1 MSRSNADAS
10 TLAPLRLK
18 KNEEHRLKAGHPW
31 IYSNEVDTQ
40 ATPLTDFAPGQ
51 QVVVVANNGK
61 AMGLAYVN
69 PHSLIVARMF
79 GRGAHRL
86 DRSLIVHRLKIA
98 LSLRERLF
106 PTPHYRLVHGEADGL
121 PGLVVDRYG
130 DVLVAQVT
138 TAGME
143 AVREAIIEALVKV
156 LRPAGILLRNDTLS
170 RELEGLEKGIELAYG
185 EVPEEV
191 DVLENGATFRVR
203 PWDGQKTGWFFDQA
217 DNRMRLARYV
227 KGARVL
233 DLFSYMGGWGVQA
246 LRHGASEAVC
256 VDASALA
263 LTQARV
269 NAELNGVDEG
279 LRTLE
284 GDVFEVLRGL
294 REERERF
301 DVVVCDPPAFIK
313 RRKDVEAGLAAYRRV
328 NQMAMQVLSRDGILI
343 SCSCSHHLQRDKLP
357 ELMWAAARHVD
368 RSMQILEFGR
378 QGADHPVHPAIPET
392 DYLKAVYTRILP
404 A

>member
-1 MSRSNADAS
+1 MTSLNADVPN
-10 TLAPLRLK
+10 LAPLRLK
-18 KNEEHRLKAGHPW
+18 KNEDRRLRAGHPW

-61 AMGLAYVN
+61 PMGLAYVN
-69 PHSLIVARMF
+69 PHSLIAARLF
-79 GRGAHRL
+79 GRSEHRL

-98 LSLRERLF
+98 LGLRERLF

-130 DVLVAQVT
+130 DVLVAQIT

-143 AVREAIIEALVKV
+143 AVREAIVDALVKV
-156 LRPAGILLRNDTLS
+156 LKPSGILLRNDTAS
-170 RELEGLEKGIELAYG
+170 RGLEGLEQGIELAFG

-191 DVLENGATFRVR
+191 ELIENGATFRVR
-203 PWDGQKTGWFFDQA
+203 PWDGQKTGWFYDQA
-217 DNRMRLARYV
+217 DNRARLPRYV

-263 LTQARV
+263 LEQTQV
-269 NAELNGVDEG
+269 NADLNGVGEG
-279 LRTLE
+279 LRAIE

-301 DVVVCDPPAFIK
+301 D
-313 RRKDVEAGLAAYRRV
+313 
-328 NQMAMQVLSRDGILI
+328 
-343 SCSCSHHLQRDKLP
+343 
-357 ELMWAAARHVD
+357 
-368 RSMQILEFGR
+368 
-378 QGADHPVHPAIPET
+378 
-392 DYLKAVYTRILP
+392 
-404 A
+404 

>member
-1 MSRSNADAS
+1 MTSSIADAPN
-10 TLAPLRLK
+10 LAPLWLK
-18 KNEEHRLKAGHPW
+18 KNEDRRLRAGHPW

-40 ATPLTDFAPGQ
+40 VTPLTAFAPGQ

-69 PHSLIVARMF
+69 PHSLIAARMF
-79 GRGAHRL
+79 GRDEHLL

-98 LSLRERLF
+98 LGLRERLF

-130 DVLVAQVT
+130 DVVVAQVT

-143 AVREAIIEALVKV
+143 AVREEVVEALVKV
-156 LRPAGILLRNDTLS
+156 LKPAGLLLRNDTPS
-170 RELEGLEKGIELAYG
+170 RELEGLARGVELAFG

-191 DVLENGATFRVR
+191 ELIENGATFRVR
-203 PWDGQKTGWFFDQA
+203 PWDGQKTGWFYDQA
-217 DNRMRLARYV
+217 DNRSRLPRYV

-263 LTQARV
+263 LEQTRV
-269 NAELNGVDEG
+269 NAALNGVGAG
-279 LRTLE
+279 LRTME
-284 GDVFEVLRGL
+284 GDVFDTLRGL

-301 DVVVCDPPAFIK
+301 DVVVCDPPAFIQ
-313 RRKDVEAGLAAYRRV
+313 RRKDVEAGLEAYRRV

-343 SCSCSHHLQRDKLP
+343 SCSCSHHLQRDKLS

-378 QGADHPVHPAIPET
+378 QGVDHPVHPAIPET
-392 DYLKAVYTRILP
+392 DYLKAVYARLIP

>member
-1 MSRSNADAS
+1 MSSS
-10 TLAPLRLK
+10 LALAALRLK
-18 KNEEHRLKAGHPW
+18 KNEDRRLRAGHPW
-31 IYSNEVDTQ
+31 IYSNEVDTA
-40 ATPLTDFAPGQ
+40 ATPLTAFAPGQ
-51 QVVVVANNGK
+51 QVKVVGNDGRDL
-61 AMGLAYVN
+61 GLAYVN
-69 PHSLIVARMF
+69 PHSLIAARLF
-79 GRGAHRL
+79 NREEHPL
-86 DRSLIVHRLKIA
+86 DRSLIVHRIKIA

-130 DVLVAQVT
+130 DVLVAQIT

-143 AVREAIIEALVKV
+143 AVRDALVDALVKV
-156 LRPAGILLRNDTLS
+156 LKPSGILLRNDTAS
-170 RELEGLEKGIELAYG
+170 RELEGLEKGIELAFG

-191 DVLENGATFRVR
+191 GLIENGARFMVR
-203 PWDGQKTGWFFDQA
+203 PWDGQKTGWFYDQA
-217 DNRMRLARYV
+217 DNRARLPRYV
-227 KGARVL
+227 KGVRVL

-263 LTQARV
+263 LDQARV
-269 NAELNGVDEG
+269 NAGLNDVETG
-279 LRTLE
+279 LSPIE
-284 GDVFEVLRGL
+284 GDVFEVLKGL
-294 REERERF
+294 REERQRF

-313 RRKDVEAGLAAYRRV
+313 RRKDVQAGLEAYRRV
-328 NQMAMQVLSRDGILI
+328 NQMAMQVLSKDGILI

-368 RSMQILEFGR
+368 RTMQILEFGR
-378 QGADHPVHPAIPET
+378 QGVDHPVHPAIPET
-392 DYLKAVYTRILP
+392 DYLKAVYARVIP

>member
-1 MSRSNADAS
+1 MTSLNADVPN
-10 TLAPLRLK
+10 LAPLRLK
-18 KNEEHRLKAGHPW
+18 KNEDRRLRAGHPW

-40 ATPLTDFAPGQ
+40 ATPLTGFAPGQ

-69 PHSLIVARMF
+69 PHSLIAARMF
-79 GRGAHRL
+79 GRGEHLL

-156 LRPAGILLRNDTLS
+156 LRPTGILLRNDTPS

-191 DVLENGATFRVR
+191 DLIENGATFRVR

-217 DNRMRLARYV
+217 DNRVRLARYV

-269 NAELNGVDEG
+269 NAGLNGVGEG

-328 NQMAMQVLSRDGILI
+328 NQLAMQVLARDGILI

-378 QGADHPVHPAIPET
+378 QGVDHPVHPAIPET

>member
-1 MSRSNADAS
+1 MTSSNANAPS
-10 TLAPLRLK
+10 LAPLRLK
-18 KNEEHRLKAGHPW
+18 KNEDRRLKAGHPW

-40 ATPLTDFAPGQ
+40 ATPLTGFAPGQ

-61 AMGLAYVN
+61 PMGLAYVN
-69 PHSLIVARMF
+69 PHSLIAARLF
-79 GRGAHRL
+79 GRDEHLL

-98 LSLRERLF
+98 LGLRERLF

-130 DVLVAQVT
+130 DVLVAQIT

-143 AVREAIIEALVKV
+143 AVREAIVDALVKV
-156 LRPAGILLRNDTLS
+156 LKPSGILLRNDTAS
-170 RELEGLEKGIELAYG
+170 RGLEGLEQGIELAFG

-191 DVLENGATFRVR
+191 ELIENGATFRVR
-203 PWDGQKTGWFFDQA
+203 PWDGQKTGWFYDQA
-217 DNRMRLARYV
+217 DNRARLPRYV

-263 LTQARV
+263 LEQTQV
-269 NAELNGVDEG
+269 NAGLNGVGEG
-279 LRTLE
+279 LRTIE

-392 DYLKAVYTRILP
+392 DYLKSVYARLLP
-404 A
+404 T

>member
-1 MSRSNADAS
+1 MSLPNADAPA
-10 TLAPLRLK
+10 LAPLRLK
-18 KNEEHRLKAGHPW
+18 KNEERRIRAGHPW
-31 IYSNEVDTQ
+31 IFSNEIDTQ
-40 ATPLTDFAPGQ
+40 VTPLSGFTPGQ
-51 QVVVVANNGK
+51 QVVVEAHGGRP
-61 AMGLAYVN
+61 MGLAYVN
-69 PHSLIVARMF
+69 PHSLIVARLF
-79 GRGAHRL
+79 NREGHPL

-156 LRPAGILLRNDTLS
+156 LRPTGILLRNDTAS

-263 LTQARV
+263 LAQARV
-269 NAELNGVDEG
+269 NAGLNGVDER

-284 GDVFEVLRGL
+284 GDVFEVLKEL
-294 REERERF
+294 REARERF

-328 NQMAMQVLSRDGILI
+328 NQMAMQVLARDGLLI
-343 SCSCSHHLQRDKLP
+343 SCSCSHHLPRDKLP

-378 QGADHPVHPAIPET
+378 QAADHPVHPAIPET
-392 DYLKAVYTRILP
+392 DYLKAIFARALS

>member
-1 MSRSNADAS
+1 MTSSNAEVS
-10 TLAPLRLK
+10 NLAPLRLK
-18 KNEEHRLKAGHPW
+18 KNEDRRLKAGHPW
-31 IYSNEVDTQ
+31 IYSNEVDTRV
-40 ATPLTDFAPGQ
+40 TPLTDFVPGQ

-61 AMGLAYVN
+61 PMGLAYVN
-69 PHSLIVARMF
+69 PHSLIAARLF
-79 GRGAHRL
+79 SRDQHLL

-98 LSLRERLF
+98 LALRERLF

-130 DVLVAQVT
+130 DVLVAQIT

-143 AVREAIIEALVKV
+143 AVREAIVEALIKV
-156 LRPAGILLRNDTLS
+156 LKPSGILLRNDTSS
-170 RELEGLEKGIELAYG
+170 RELEGLAKGVELAFG

-191 DVLENGATFRVR
+191 ELIENGAIFRVR
-203 PWDGQKTGWFFDQA
+203 PWDGQKTGWFYDQA
-217 DNRMRLARYV
+217 DNRARLPRYV

-263 LTQARV
+263 LGQARI
-269 NAELNGVDEG
+269 NAGLNGVGAG

-284 GDVFEVLRGL
+284 GDVFEVLKDL
-294 REERERF
+294 REQRERF
-301 DVVVCDPPAFIK
+301 DVVICDPPAFIK
-313 RRKDVEAGLAAYRRV
+313 RRKDLEAGLAAYRRV
-328 NQMAMQVLSRDGILI
+328 NQMAMQVLARDGILI

-357 ELMWAAARHVD
+357 ELMWAAARHLD

-378 QGADHPVHPAIPET
+378 QGVDHPLHPAIPET
-392 DYLKAVYTRILP
+392 DYLKAVYARLLP
-404 A
+404 T

>member
-1 MSRSNADAS
+1 MTSLRTDAPN
-10 TLAPLRLK
+10 LAPLRLK
-18 KNEEHRLKAGHPW
+18 KNEDRRVRAGHPW
-31 IYSNEVDTQ
+31 IYSNEVDTK
-40 ATPLTDFAPGQ
+40 ATPLTDFTPGQ
-51 QVVVVANNGK
+51 QAVVMAHNGK

-79 GRGAHRL
+79 DRGEHRL
-86 DRSLIVHRLKIA
+86 DRSLIVHRLNIA
-98 LSLRERLF
+98 LGLRERLF

-130 DVLVAQVT
+130 DVLVAQIT
-138 TAGME
+138 TAGMD
-143 AVREAIIEALVKV
+143 AVREALVEALVKV
-156 LRPAGILLRNDTLS
+156 LKPSGILLRNDTAS
-170 RELEGLEKGIELAYG
+170 RELEGLEKGVELVFG

-191 DVLENGATFRVR
+191 ELIENGATFRMR
-203 PWDGQKTGWFFDQA
+203 PWDGQKTGWFYDQA
-217 DNRMRLARYV
+217 DNRARLPRYV

-233 DLFSYMGGWGVQA
+233 DLFSYMGGWGIQA

-256 VDASALA
+256 VDTSALA
-263 LTQARV
+263 LEQSRV
-269 NAELNGVDEG
+269 NADLNGVGQG
-279 LRTLE
+279 LRTIE
-284 GDVFEVLRGL
+284 GDVFEVLRRL

-343 SCSCSHHLQRDKLP
+343 ACSCSYHLQRDKLL

-368 RSMQILEFGR
+368 RSMQILECGR
-378 QGADHPVHPAIPET
+378 QGGDHPVHPAIPET
-392 DYLKAVYTRILP
+392 DYLKAIYARILP